1 MARRNRG
8 RATLVVTMIDSHPVA
23 RAPSETALFRYS
35 VLAQVAALML
45 AGRPRGRAVRAVA
58 ARDHVQPSGRL
69 VRVKL
74 RTLQRWQAA
83 YDAAGGD
90 LAALEPKSRQRTTT
104 SVALPESLVVFM
116 NDEKIRD
123 PRASVPELIRRARV
137 RQVIAEDLRVD
148 RTTAWRTCVR
158 MGLPTRYRPS
168 RQELDSRRWRYPH
181 RMQCLLADGKHFRAG
196 ADRLRRVALFFLDD
210 ATRYALG
217 VLVGTSESTD
227 LFLAGLYRVV
237 RDHGLM
243 DLVYLDHGPGFIS
256 SDTEIVI
263 THGLRSW
270 LLHGKKK
277 YPQGR
282 GGIERF
288 NRTAKDQ
295 VLRGLA
301 GALDVDPDCAALTLR
316 LQHFCDRYNDQ
327 PHEGLDGDTPRQRWE
342 AGRPLRFPD
351 DEADLYRRFVVREF
365 RTVSS
370 DHVIQHG
377 GADWEAPRG
386 MAGDKVEVIRHVL
399 DGRLFVVHHGQ
410 VVQLHPVDLAA
421 NAQQRRGYPADH
433 RPLDGE
439 GIPITAAASAFARD
453 MAPIVGP
460 DGGFVDK
467 EDR

>member
-1 MARRNRG
+1 MND
-8 RATLVVTMIDSHPVA
+8 THPIA
-23 RAPSETALFRYS
+23 QAPSQTALFRYS
-35 VLAQVAALML
+35 VLAQVAALVL
-45 AGRPRGRAVRAVA
+45 AGRPRGRAIRAVA
-58 ARDHVQPSGRL
+58 AQDHVHPDGRL
-69 VRVKL
+69 GRVTV
-74 RTLQRWQAA
+74 RTLQRWLAA

-90 LAALEPKSRQRTTT
+90 LAALEPKSRKRTTT
-104 SVALPESLVVFM
+104 SIVLPDALIVYMGE
-116 NDEKIRD
+116 EKIRD

-137 RQVIAEDLRVD
+137 RQVITEDLRVD
-148 RTTAWRTCVR
+148 RTTAWRACVR
-158 MGLPTRYRPS
+158 MGLPTRYRPT

-181 RMQCLLADGKHFRAG
+181 RMQCLLCDGKHFRAG
-196 ADRLRRVALFFLDD
+196 EARLRRVALFFLDD

-227 LFLAGLYRVV
+227 LFLTGLHRVV
-237 RDHGLM
+237 RAHGLM
-243 DLVYLDHGPGFIS
+243 DLVYLDHGPGFVS
-256 SDTEIVI
+256 ADTETVI

-295 VLRGLA
+295 VLRGVD
-301 GALDVDPDCAALTLR
+301 GALDVDADCAALTLR
-316 LQHFCDRYNDQ
+316 LEHFCDRYNDQ

-342 AGRPLRFPD
+342 AGRRLRFPE
-351 DEADLYRRFVVREF
+351 DEADIYRRFVVREL
-365 RTVSS
+365 RTVSN
-370 DHVIQHG
+370 DHIIQHG

-410 VVQLHPVDLAA
+410 VVQLHQVDLAA
-421 NAQQRRGYPADH
+421 NAQQRRGYPADD

-439 GIPITAAASAFARD
+439 GIPTTAAALAFARD

-467 EDR
+467 EKKR